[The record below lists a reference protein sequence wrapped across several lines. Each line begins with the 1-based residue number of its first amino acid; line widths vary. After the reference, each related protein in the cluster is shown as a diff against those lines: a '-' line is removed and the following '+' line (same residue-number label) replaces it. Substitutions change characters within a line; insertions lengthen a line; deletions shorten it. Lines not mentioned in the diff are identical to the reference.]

1 MDPTTRLDQIEQ
13 GTSLG
18 KDAWLRLRKNK
29 LAMASLILFVFIA
42 LLCFMGPFF
51 GVQDPTA
58 THLDAKSQP
67 PNKDFLLGS
76 EHLGRDILSRILYG
90 GQVSLIVGFIA
101 TFVSLIIGVSYG
113 AIAGYIGGRTDAIMM
128 RIVDVLYA
136 LPFMLIVIIL
146 TATFSDALQDIEFL
160 HAMKEKSKVFEPD
173 LLLLFFAIGFVEWL
187 TMARIVRSQIITLK
201 KQEFV
206 EAAVSLGLSHKR
218 IIFRHLIPNVFGSII
233 VYTTLTVPSVMRL
246 EAILSFLGLGVKPP
260 NSSWGS
266 LIKEGA
272 DRMYSDPWLLV
283 FPALFFSLTIFSLN
297 FLGDGLRDALD
308 PRIRGR

>member
-113 AIAGYIGGRTDAIMM
+113 AIAGYIGGRTVAIMV

-136 LPFMLIVIIL
+136 LPFMPIVFIL
-146 TATFSDALQDIEFL
+146 TATFRDALQDIESL
-160 HAMKEKSKVFEPD
+160 HA
-173 LLLLFFAIGFVEWL
+173 L
-187 TMARIVRSQIITLK
+187 
-201 KQEFV
+201 
-206 EAAVSLGLSHKR
+206 
-218 IIFRHLIPNVFGSII
+218 
-233 VYTTLTVPSVMRL
+233 
-246 EAILSFLGLGVKPP
+246 
-260 NSSWGS
+260 
-266 LIKEGA
+266 
-272 DRMYSDPWLLV
+272 
-283 FPALFFSLTIFSLN
+283 
-297 FLGDGLRDALD
+297 
-308 PRIRGR
+308 

>member
-1 MDPTTRLDQIEQ
+1 MDARPDPIAK
-13 GTSLG
+13 GSSLG
-18 KDAWLRLRKNK
+18 RDAWLRLRKNK
-29 LAMASLILFVFIA
+29 LAMVSLFIFTFIT
-42 LLCFMGPFF
+42 LLCFFGPLF

-58 THLDAKSQP
+58 TNLEAKSLP

-101 TFVSLIIGVSYG
+101 TLVSIFIGVSYG
-113 AIAGYIGGRTDAIMM
+113 AIAGYIGGRVDAIMM

-146 TATFSDALQDIEFL
+146 TALFSDSLQKVEVL
-160 HAMKEKSKVFEPD
+160 HELKHTSKVFEPD
-173 LLLLFFAIGFVEWL
+173 LLLLFLAIGFVEWL
-187 TMARIVRSQIITLK
+187 TMARIVRSQTITLK

-206 EAAVSLGLSHKR
+206 EAAVSLGLSHRR
-218 IIFRHLIPNVFGSII
+218 IIFRHLIPNTFGSII
-233 VYTTLTVPSVMRL
+233 VYTTLTVPAVMRL
-246 EAILSFLGLGVKPP
+246 EAVLSFLGLGAKPP

-272 DRMYSDPWLLV
+272 DRMYSDPWLLA
-283 FPALFFSLTIFSLN
+283 FPALFFSATIFSLN

-308 PRIRGR
+308 PKTSKD

>member
-1 MDPTTRLDQIEQ
+1 MDSALGQIEK
-13 GTSLG
+13 GSSLG
-18 KDAWLRLRKNK
+18 RDAWLRLKKNK
-29 LAMASLILFVFIA
+29 LAMVSLFLFIFVTC
-42 LLCFMGPFF
+42 LCFFGPFF

-58 THLDAKSQP
+58 THLESKSLP

-90 GQVSLIVGFIA
+90 GQVSFIA
-101 TFVSLIIGVSYG
+101 TLVSLIIGVSYG

-146 TATFSDALQDIEFL
+146 TALFSDTLQNVEFL
-160 HAMKEKSKVFEPD
+160 QSLKQRSKVFEPD

-206 EAAVSLGLSHKR
+206 EAAVSLGLSHRR

-233 VYTTLTVPSVMRL
+233 VYTTLTVPAVMRL
-246 EAILSFLGLGVKPP
+246 EAVLSFLGLGVKPP

-283 FPALFFSLTIFSLN
+283 FPALFFSVTIFSLN

-308 PRIRGR
+308 PKTSKD